1 VIILYNKWLFFIKE
15 KPVLSTITIALI
27 ASIVGITIQFLI
39 DGSFVKEGLFVTV
52 VLVIVQIWYIKKDKN
67 NNNFHD

>member
-1 VIILYNKWLFFIKE
+1 MYNKWLLFIKE

-39 DGSFVKEGLFVTV
+39 DGSFVKVGLFVTV
-52 VLVIVQIWYIKKDKN
+52 ALVIVQIWYTKKDKN
-67 NNNFHD
+67 NKNSHD

>member
-1 VIILYNKWLFFIKE
+1 MYNKWLLFIKE

-52 VLVIVQIWYIKKDKN
+52 ALVIVQIWYTKKDKN
-67 NNNFHD
+67 NKNSHD